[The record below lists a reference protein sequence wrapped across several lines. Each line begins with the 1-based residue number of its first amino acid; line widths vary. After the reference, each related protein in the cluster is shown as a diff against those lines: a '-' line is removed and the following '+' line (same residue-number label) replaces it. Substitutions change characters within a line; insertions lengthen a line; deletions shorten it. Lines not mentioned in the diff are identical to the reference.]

1 MTTSNKAKRT
11 TVAIGSLP
19 VDGFQMPDGSYRMS
33 QAGAATAINESPVYA
48 LRFLASRDS
57 KALLGEAFT
66 DYTPEQI
73 EVESAEGDRGQTR
86 INALPLDVVA
96 AYWLY
101 RSFKGNKTAFTLTW
115 ALLQESLER
124 RFDAAFGVERS
135 EGDRNA
141 LFAQRLQQ
149 TEADLSALGEA
160 YAEPD
165 ALREQVARLEQQLH
179 DAGLEPW
186 QLPLIER

>member
-1 MTTSNKAKRT
+1 MTTTDNKARRAE
-11 TVAIGSLP
+11 VAIGPSS

-33 QAGAATAINESPVYA
+33 QAGAATTINESPVYA

-73 EVESAEGDRGQTR
+73 EVEPSPGDRGQTR
-86 INALPLDVVA
+86 INALPLEVMA

-101 RSFKGNKTAFTLTW
+101 RSFKGNKVAFTLTW

-135 EGDRNA
+135 ESDRNA
-141 LFAQRLQQ
+141 LLTQRLQ
-149 TEADLSALGEA
+149 ADLSALGEA

-165 ALREQVARLEQQLH
+165 ELREQVARLEQQLR

-186 QLPLIER
+186 QLPQTER